1 MINYFSMAVF
11 RGLHMDYKF
20 KPSDFV
26 KLEVLTDKEWRTIY
40 CPYSQVASRLFKFHR
55 ESNVKGSRVSLGN
68 LSD

>member
-1 MINYFSMAVF
+1 
-11 RGLHMDYKF
+11 MDYKF
-20 KPSDFV
+20 KPSDSV